1 MTTYNSVKKLSIY
14 LQIIIN
20 YGTIILLK
28 GRKNMQVIC
37 EGLDLSDAVIKV
49 SKAIPNKT
57 TNPILEGIKIVARE
71 DTLTLSATDL
81 DLSIEKKIKA
91 DVKIEGEVVIP
102 GRFFSEFIKK
112 LSNEKIELELSD
124 KNQLKIK
131 YIDSESFI
139 QCFVSDEYP
148 SFNNVNGTNVFSI
161 TSENLKNLINKSI
174 FSVAVDDSRPI
185 LKGALFEIGQNTVK
199 AVALDGYRL
208 ALVTEPI
215 LSSTINGGVII
226 PARSL
231 SEISKLLGDSDEKT
245 IKSIW
250 LYVTTRIL
258 EGDFLNYKQ
267 IIANE
272 FSTEITINRTQLLDA
287 LDRASLLSKVGQNN
301 LVKFDIKENTL
312 LLTSNSEI
320 GNIKENISISIEGKD
335 IFIAFNARYFMEA
348 FRTITDDFVKIKF
361 NSPSNPCVVV
371 PATDSS
377 EYLYLI
383 LPVRII

>member
-1 MTTYNSVKKLSIY
+1 
-14 LQIIIN
+14 
-20 YGTIILLK
+20 
-28 GRKNMQVIC
+28 MQVIC

-231 SEISKLLGDSDEKT
+231 SEISKLLGDSDEIVNVYVDKKYLMIDIGDT
-245 IKSIW
+245 K
-250 LYVTTRIL
+250 VTTRIL